1 MEEHYRNYRISS
13 SSHKSETGW
22 TYQTTVVEWV
32 DVGSDFKTTHWSTE
46 DPFES
51 AAKAEEAGLAWAR
64 SQIDAGEIR
73 GYRSYSEWNSDSKKR
88 RGSSMRC

>member
-1 MEEHYRNYRISS
+1 MGSAREEHYRNYRVSS
-13 SSHKSETGW
+13 SSHKGETGW

-64 SQIDAGEIR
+64 SKIDSGEIR
-73 GYRSYSEWNSDSKKR
+73 GL
-88 RGSSMRC
+88 